1 MTGLVS
7 REEGGERVADWDI
20 QYPPL
25 HARDTTLV
33 QESALGS
40 SLRSLLRS
48 FCDTITGESFPICYS
63 TACKNKKNKKPEKQ
77 QGCGDDSETVA
88 LAEDPGS
95 SPAPTQRLTA
105 SSNSSPGG
113 SDVIF

>member
-1 MTGLVS
+1 MS
-7 REEGGERVADWDI
+7 REEGGERVADWDS

-25 HARDTTLV
+25 HAWDTTLV
-33 QESALGS
+33 QESDLGR

-48 FCDTITGESFPICYS
+48 FCDTIKGESFPICYS
-63 TACKNKKNKKPEKQ
+63 TPCKNKEPEKQ

-88 LAEDPGS
+88 LADHRGS

-105 SSNSSPGG
+105 SCSSNPGG